1 MKAPEIVRLGHVILQ
16 VTDLA
21 ASRAFY
27 VGLLGLD
34 VVDESDR
41 APVPARR
48 RGSRVDAACSRRA
61 ALPAFVRS
69 ASRCRPKRIS
79 TASSSW
85 PAASGS
91 PRRRRQE
98 VERPSLLTLDDPFG
112 SPLAFYFASV
122 KRPWLLQQY
131 DRRRCPSIQR
141 IDHVNLFA
149 ANPGQALT
157 WYRDALGF
165 RLTEYTEDEAGNVWA
180 AWLHRKG
187 NVHDVAF
194 TNGAG
199 PRLHHVAF
207 WMPDAAQVLQ
217 LCDVLG
223 ASRTGA
229 IERGPGRHGIS
240 NALYLYLRDPD
251 GHRVEIYTS
260 DYLTVDPDF
269 EPTRWRLDDPYRQQL
284 WGGLAPKS
292 WFTEGSPFTR
302 ADGSHRPLTS
312 PVFEGLPRYIS

>member
-1 MKAPEIVRLGHVILQ
+1 MKTPEVVRLGHVILQ
-16 VTDLA
+16 VTDLS

-34 VVDESDR
+34 VVAESDR
-41 APVPARR
+41 HLCLRGVEDREWTLMLEKSSVPGVRQIGFKVSAE
-48 RGSRVDAACSRRA
+48 GDLDGLE
-61 ALPAFVRS
+61 ALAGRLGLAS
-69 ASRCRPKRIS
+69 A
-79 TASSSW
+79 
-85 PAASGS
+85 
-91 PRRRRQE
+91 RRQE

-112 SPLAFYFASV
+112 APLAFYFASV

-131 DRRRCPSIQR
+131 ERRRCPSIQR

-269 EPTRWRLDDPYRQQL
+269 EPIRWRLDDPYRQQL

-302 ADGSHRPLTS
+302 ADGGHRPLTP
-312 PVFEGLPRYIS
+312 PVLEGLPRYIS

>member
-1 MKAPEIVRLGHVILQ
+1 MKTPEVVRLGHVILQ
-16 VTDLA
+16 VADLA

-34 VVDESDR
+34 VVHESAGRLCLRGVEDR
-41 APVPARR
+41 EWTLMLEESAQPGVRQIGFKVSAEEDLA
-48 RGSRVDAACSRRA
+48 GLE
-61 ALPAFVRS
+61 AL
-69 ASRCRPKRIS
+69 ASRFGLTSARSR
-79 TASSSW
+79 
-85 PAASGS
+85 
-91 PRRRRQE
+91 E
-98 VERPSLLTLDDPFG
+98 VERPSLVTLEDPFG
-112 SPLAFYFASV
+112 TPLAFYFTSV
-122 KRPWLLQQY
+122 KHPWLLQHY
-131 DRRRCPSIQR
+131 DRRRCPAIQR

-149 ANPGQALT
+149 AHPGQALA

-165 RLTEYTEDEAGNVWA
+165 KLTEFTEDEAGNVWA

-194 TNGAG
+194 TNGPG
-199 PRLHHVAF
+199 PRLHHVAL

-223 ASRTGA
+223 AARTGA

-240 NALYLYLRDPD
+240 NALFLYLRDPD

-269 EPTRWRLDDPYRQQL
+269 EPIKWRLDDPCRQQL
-284 WGGLAPKS
+284 WGGLAPRS
-292 WFTEGSPFTR
+292 WFTEGSTFTR
-302 ADGSHRPLTS
+302 ADGSPQPLTP
-312 PVFEGLPRYIS
+312 PVLEGLPRYIS